1 MSEPSMSEPD
11 SYFYLAVNH
20 FKTEIQ
26 LMMKDAKL
34 FKAQPMGVNSIMKDM
49 TEAAEISVKTNH
61 SGRETRAQKLQDCE
75 VPTNQIVQIMGH
87 KINQLTTTVLFER
100 NKWRIFHKF
109 YPWIQR
115 PRTTRYQQK
124 TSWQPRRCLFSTK
137 SLHVRPLYLPW
148 TLTPSKRTSFKRCFM
163 ETL

>member
-1 MSEPSMSEPD
+1 
-11 SYFYLAVNH
+11 
-20 FKTEIQ
+20 
-26 LMMKDAKL
+26 MKDAKL

-109 YPWIQR
+109 YP
-115 PRTTRYQQK
+115 
-124 TSWQPRRCLFSTK
+124 
-137 SLHVRPLYLPW
+137 
-148 TLTPSKRTSFKRCFM
+148 
-163 ETL
+163 